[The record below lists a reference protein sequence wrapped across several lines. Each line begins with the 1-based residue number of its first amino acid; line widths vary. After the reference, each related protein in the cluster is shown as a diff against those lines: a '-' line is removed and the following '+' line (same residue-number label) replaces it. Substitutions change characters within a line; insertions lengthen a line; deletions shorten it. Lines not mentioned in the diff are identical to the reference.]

1 MYLAWGMK
9 TAYRV
14 LVEEPE
20 GKRPL
25 GRPNAMWMDNY
36 KIDLMRM
43 GLEVYYI
50 HVARIL
56 TGSWL

>member
-1 MYLAWGMK
+1 MK

-36 KIDLMRM
+36 KTDLMRM